1 MIFRIIIL
9 ILLTGCSASTHL
21 KLAKRHLK
29 KAEIKG
35 AIITSDTVFVKDSVF
50 VPQISYDTVSLLLP
64 GDSIVI
70 EKTRLKVV
78 VKRIKGDTVKVFADV
93 KPMVIIRNIPV
104 QVIKEIKAPPAKI
117 KFWHWLLIGIGVGFF
132 IGIFFRR

>member
-35 AIITSDTVFVKDSVF
+35 AIITADTVFVKDSVF

-93 KPMVIIRNIPV
+93 KPMMIIRNIPV
-104 QVIKEIKAPPAKI
+104 QVIKEIKAPPAKVR
-117 KFWHWLLIGIGVGFF
+117 WWMWLCIGFVL
-132 IGIFFRR
+132 GIIAAILLRR